1 MELEEQVV
9 IGTCQTKEGYD
20 YIKGELMRIFEKVK
34 EATELL
40 KQGDKKVNPQMGTRK
55 GCFAWRRGI
64 LGNELYKKEAGKSV
78 VLEL

>member
-1 MELEEQVV
+1 
-9 IGTCQTKEGYD
+9 
-20 YIKGELMRIFEKVK
+20 MRIFEKVK

-64 LGNELYKKEAGKSV
+64 LGNELYKKEAGKSA